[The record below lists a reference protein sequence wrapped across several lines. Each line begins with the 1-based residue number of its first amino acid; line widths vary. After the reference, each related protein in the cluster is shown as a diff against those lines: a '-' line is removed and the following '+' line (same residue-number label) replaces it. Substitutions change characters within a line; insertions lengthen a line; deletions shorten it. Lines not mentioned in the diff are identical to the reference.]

1 MSDKIFDRIKELM
14 GQYPSARA
22 NEVRQHTNF
31 EGLDLGTQDKTEG
44 EDRNQKNPGRLRKMS
59 NRILLT
65 DAFFTLAYILIINQL
80 GVNFIL
86 LLIGFFIALFLIIF
100 SWKAQI
106 QSYDN
111 MIKQPVIDRS
121 DQKMLYF
128 IFNVPVYI
136 ALFYLAVKGWNLQ
149 AMVSFFGGSQL
160 GMWLSY
166 FQLIY
171 WEKKNHK
178 MIYFGKNCGI
188 WKKSYIIK
196 ERN

>member
-111 MIKQPVIDRS
+111 MIKQPVVDRS

-128 IFNVPVYI
+128 IFHVRLYI
-136 ALFYLAVKGWNLQ
+136 
-149 AMVSFFGGSQL
+149 SR
-160 GMWLSY
+160 Y
-166 FQLIY
+166 FTLL
-171 WEKKNHK
+171 
-178 MIYFGKNCGI
+178 
-188 WKKSYIIK
+188 
-196 ERN
+196 

>member
-1 MSDKIFDRIKELM
+1 MSREARHIKKLM
-14 GQYPSARA
+14 GWCTSTRA
-22 NEVRQHTNF
+22 QEAKRNVSFENF
-31 EGLDLGTQDKTEG
+31 DPDIPDRVKKENGTLKE
-44 EDRNQKNPGRLRKMS
+44 PGWLRKMS

-111 MIKQPVIDRS
+111 MIKQPVVDRS

-128 IFNVPVYI
+128 IFHVRLYI
-136 ALFYLAVKGWNLQ
+136 
-149 AMVSFFGGSQL
+149 SR
-160 GMWLSY
+160 Y
-166 FQLIY
+166 FTLL
-171 WEKKNHK
+171 
-178 MIYFGKNCGI
+178 
-188 WKKSYIIK
+188 
-196 ERN
+196 